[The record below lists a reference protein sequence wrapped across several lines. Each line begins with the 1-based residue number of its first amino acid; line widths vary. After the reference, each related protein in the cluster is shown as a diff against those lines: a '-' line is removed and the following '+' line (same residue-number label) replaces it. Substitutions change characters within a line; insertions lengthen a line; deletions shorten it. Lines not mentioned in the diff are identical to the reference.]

1 MVAAQDHGGRRS
13 RVQGAVSGVFISLEG
28 VDGSGKSTQ
37 AVMLADALRDR
48 GHEVLHVREPGG
60 TPLGEAVREVVLGPE
75 AMSPWAEAFLFA
87 AARAQLVAQ
96 VIGPALGDGTWVVA
110 DRFLDSSL
118 AYQGA
123 ARGLG
128 IDRVA
133 AINAAGIGDCMPD
146 LTIILDIPP
155 GAASDRRAGRGSVDR
170 IEDEGEALQESVA
183 EGYREV
189 ARLFPDRVHLVS
201 ADGTLDQVHARVRA
215 AVVASL

>member
-1 MVAAQDHGGRRS
+1 VTGT
-13 RVQGAVSGVFISLEG
+13 FISLEG

-48 GHEVLHVREPGG
+48 GHDVMHVREPGD
-60 TPLGEAVREVVLGPE
+60 TPLGEAVREVVLGPD
-75 AMSPWAEAFLFA
+75 AMTPWAEAFLFA
-87 AARAQLVAQ
+87 AARAQLVAD
-96 VIGPALGDGTWVVA
+96 IIEPAIATGTWVVA

-118 AYQGA
+118 AYQGS

-133 AINAAGIGDCMPD
+133 AINAPGIGATMPD

-155 GAASDRRAGRGSVDR
+155 GAAVDRRAGRGSVDR
-170 IEDEGEALQESVA
+170 IEGEGEALQESVA

-189 ARLFPDRVHLVS
+189 ARLYPERVHLVS
-201 ADGTLDQVHARVRA
+201 ADGTLDEVHARVMA
-215 AVVASL
+215 TVVGSL

>member
-1 MVAAQDHGGRRS
+1 MTGT
-13 RVQGAVSGVFISLEG
+13 FISLEG

-37 AVMLADALRDR
+37 ASMLAEALRGR
-48 GHEVLHVREPGG
+48 GHEVIHVREPGG
-60 TPLGEAVREVVLGPE
+60 TPLGEDVRDIVLGAD

-87 AARAQLVAQ
+87 AARAQLVAD
-96 VIGPALGDGTWVVA
+96 VIAPALVAGTWVVA

-128 IDRVA
+128 IAEVA
-133 AINAAGIGDCMPD
+133 SINAHGIGGSMPD

-155 GAASDRRAGRGSVDR
+155 GAAVDRRAGRGSVDR
-170 IEDEGEALQESVA
+170 IEGEGEALQESVA

-189 ARLFPDRVHLVS
+189 ARMYPDRVHLVS
-201 ADGTLDQVHARVRA
+201 AAGTLEDVHARVMA
-215 AVVASL
+215 AVVGGL

>member
-1 MVAAQDHGGRRS
+1 MTGT
-13 RVQGAVSGVFISLEG
+13 FISLEG

-48 GHEVLHVREPGG
+48 GHEVVHVREPGG
-60 TPLGEAVREVVLGPE
+60 TPLGEAVREVVLGPD
-75 AMSPWAEAFLFA
+75 AMTPWSEAFLFA
-87 AARAQLVAQ
+87 AARAQLVAD
-96 VIGPALGDGTWVVA
+96 VIAPAIDAGTWVVA

-133 AINAAGIGDCMPD
+133 AINSPGIGETMPD
-146 LTIILDIPP
+146 LTIILDLPP
-155 GAASDRRAGRGSVDR
+155 GAAVDRRAGRGSVDR

-189 ARLFPDRVHLVS
+189 ARLYPDRVHLVS
-201 ADGTLDQVHARVRA
+201 ADGSLDEVHARVMA
-215 AVVASL
+215 TVVGGL

>member
-1 MVAAQDHGGRRS
+1 MTGT
-13 RVQGAVSGVFISLEG
+13 FISLEG

-37 AVMLADALRDR
+37 AVMLADALRER
-48 GHEVLHVREPGG
+48 GHEVVHVREPGG
-60 TPLGEAVREVVLGPE
+60 TPLGEAVREVVLGPD

-87 AARAQLVAQ
+87 AARAQLVAD
-96 VIGPALGDGTWVVA
+96 VVAPALAAGTWVVA

-128 IDRVA
+128 IENVA
-133 AINAAGIGDCMPD
+133 AVNAPGIGGVMPD
-146 LTIILDIPP
+146 LTIVLDIAP

-170 IEDEGEALQESVA
+170 IEDEGDALQESVA

-189 ARLFPDRVHLVS
+189 ARLYPDRVHLVPAAGS
-201 ADGTLDQVHARVRA
+201 LDDVHARVMA
-215 AVVASL
+215 TVVGSL